1 MVKKNKKIK
10 QKLKID
16 NQMTVP
22 DKIKILYG
30 KFFLFSIV
38 YLVFF
43 AGLYPFLLISKLSSI
58 GSILIFILL
67 LGFYVYM
74 VVDVVKHRENYN
86 SSIFVLLI
94 ILVLV
99 AISFSVVK
107 FCI

>member
-1 MVKKNKKIK
+1 MVKKNKKIT

-16 NQMTVP
+16 NQLTVP

-30 KFFLFSIV
+30 KFFLFSII
-38 YLVFF
+38 YLIFF
-43 AGLYPFLLISKLSSI
+43 AGLYPFFLVSRLSKI
-58 GSILIFILL
+58 GSMLIFILL

-74 VVDVVKHRENYN
+74 IVDVIKHRENYN

-94 ILVLV
+94 ILVLI
-99 AISFSVVK
+99 AISFSIVK

>member
-1 MVKKNKKIK
+1 MVKKNEKIK

-16 NQMTVP
+16 SQMTVP
-22 DKIKILYG
+22 DEIKILYG

-38 YLVFF
+38 YLLYF
-43 AGLYPFLLISKLSSI
+43 AILYPFFLVSKLSTI

-67 LGFYVYM
+67 FGFYVYM
-74 VVDVVKHRENYN
+74 IIDVIKHRENYN

-94 ILVLV
+94 ILVLI

>member
-1 MVKKNKKIK
+1 MVKKNKKIN

-16 NQMTVP
+16 NQMTIP

-30 KFFLFSIV
+30 KFFLFSII
-38 YLVFF
+38 YLIFF
-43 AGLYPFLLISKLSSI
+43 AGLYPFFLVSRLSKI
-58 GSILIFILL
+58 GSILILILL
-67 LGFYVYM
+67 LGLYIGM
-74 VVDVVKHRENYN
+74 VLDVMKHRENYN

-94 ILVLV
+94 LLVLI